1 MNDTLEASSS
11 KSAAGLWIS
20 LAALLVSGGL
30 LLAVAW
36 RMSHREAGS
45 RPGSLA
51 VVDQSYQR
59 MPADGQS
66 DWMTGFTL
74 TERSGRTVRWDDLAG
89 QVRVVNFFFSSCPA
103 TCLQENQ
110 KVREVQRAYVGRGV
124 RFLSITCDPEIDSPD
139 RLREYANKLEAP
151 DDQWLFL
158 TGPLV
163 YIRRVAAELFGVALD
178 KQTHTERLVVC
189 DKWGHIRGSFHWNR
203 LDEMGQL
210 YRLVD
215 KLLAETEP
223 PPQQEPAGGRVA
235 AAGAAAP
242 SPRHA
247 ASSTGASEDVAA
259 SSSQSTTGGK

>member
-1 MNDTLEASSS
+1 MNESSRATSS
-11 KSAAGLWIS
+11 KSTAGLWIS
-20 LAALLVSGGL
+20 LTALLVSGGL

-36 RMSHREAGS
+36 KMAHREGGS
-45 RPGSLA
+45 RPGSIA
-51 VVDQSYQR
+51 VVDLSYQR
-59 MPADGQS
+59 MPDDGQS

-110 KVREVQRAYVGRGV
+110 KVREVQRAYVGRDV
-124 RFLSITCDPEIDSPD
+124 KFLSITCDPEIDSPA
-139 RLREYANKLEAP
+139 RLREYADKLEAP
-151 DDQWLFL
+151 ADQWLFL
-158 TGPLV
+158 TGPLA

-203 LDEMGQL
+203 LDEMAQL
-210 YRLVD
+210 RLLVD

-223 PPQQEPAGGRVA
+223 PPQDA
-235 AAGAAAP
+235 AASDVRASAVEAIATEEATSSHAAASDAAAP
-242 SPRHA
+242 GKRSE
-247 ASSTGASEDVAA
+247 GA
-259 SSSQSTTGGK
+259 K